1 MSILLE
7 ALRQKSRNDVDIK
20 RDDAQALTLT
30 ADHSALPEHEDITL
44 SDSSLS
50 LESLLEPLHIQPPEH
65 LSWQLSAADTR
76 HLSAS
81 DIENQGAGQLG
92 ESAALEL
99 LFPIADD
106 ALAVAESAS
115 SDAVMTHDAL
125 SIDLPSWSLVVE
137 KPESDSILN
146 IVADEPPEQG
156 HVDTTLSVGNVNDAH
171 EESLVIGMG
180 VDIPSNAIDVVDTTV
195 QDSDITP
202 SIAASEANVHVA
214 DRFVTQEVIEKIQ
227 PVFETPSF
235 NAAKVNTP
243 ASASSYLNL
252 LNKTHNTL
260 EQPIL
265 SKKIRLQNPSISPA
279 FLMGSVLVAT
289 IAGIGYYGFSLWEDD
304 KTQLANQMARYEE
317 PIVLPT
323 QHDDVAPSNA
333 DIALK
338 GHQLDSG
345 GLPAPVLDNADQ
357 EKVSDIERPVKSHGE
372 DTKKRRQVANPILSQ
387 HQEVA
392 SVTKGLSISNL
403 VNNAWNSWRQGDV
416 VAAEKSYRQ
425 VLERQPNNR
434 DALMGMFAITQLQ
447 PATNAQSQEIAE
459 RLIELYP
466 QDEEVK
472 ALVANVF
479 YTNGVSAEHN
489 ESYLKNQLQN
499 TPNNAATYYQ
509 LGIVY
514 ASAKRWSDAQGAFF
528 KAVSLESGQPEYLA
542 NLAISYDQLGK
553 VELAIS
559 GYQKALDAA
568 RVRPSHLSQ
577 DALIARLQFLSL
589 QASQSE

>member
-30 ADHSALPEHEDITL
+30 ADHSALPEYEDVKL
-44 SDSSLS
+44 SDSTLS

-81 DIENQGAGQLG
+81 DIENQGTAQLG

-106 ALAVAESAS
+106 ALAVAEGSS

-125 SIDLPSWSLVVE
+125 SLELPSWSLVVA

-146 IVADEPPEQG
+146 VVADEASEQG
-156 HVDTTLSVGNVNDAH
+156 QVDRTLSAGNVNDAH
-171 EESLVIGMG
+171 EESLVIGMD
-180 VDIPSNAIDVVDTTV
+180 VDIPSNTIDVVDTTV
-195 QDSDITP
+195 QHSDITP

-214 DRFVTQEVIEKIQ
+214 DRFVTQEVMEKMP

-279 FLMGSVLVAT
+279 VLMGSVLVAT

-323 QHDDVAPSNA
+323 RQHDDIALSNA

-338 GHQLDSG
+338 EHQLNSG
-345 GLPAPVLDNADQ
+345 SLPAPVLDNAGQ
-357 EKVSDIERPVKSHGE
+357 EIERPVKSHGE

-416 VAAEKSYRQ
+416 VAAEKGYRQ

-568 RVRPSHLSQ
+568 RIRPSHLSQ